1 MINSCNMMHLAFLMR
16 SLFRRLLL
24 IALVSLSVPAVPSLG
39 AEPVQA
45 PALPASPGEP
55 AAAPEWFKVE
65 FEPDAYYTSL
75 GLYLALTK
83 SPIPHVGNQSEKDLY
98 LTLLSRAY
106 APRFLVIEGSVN
118 PLPYLGAY
126 IKDRHED
133 FYDDARVTGSFNW
146 IKAVTAGFEEPYAYS
161 VFLGNVV
168 DFSLPADPQSK
179 GLGYS
184 GLLYSAGTYHI
195 KSNELI
201 RDDWWEVEWKVKGD
215 RRTQDRKMSWS
226 FRVGAKVHENPGITD
241 IYYLSFR
248 RSRLDFKIEKS
259 SVFNNSGFEY
269 TVDMERGSFT
279 PIRHYFFVEKKWP
292 LAGKKM
298 AFALA
303 TGFVWESSDKYTGA
317 LAANRPSSS
326 TQIILRPNIEF

>member
-1 MINSCNMMHLAFLMR
+1 MLDSCNMVYTAFPMKSSFQR
-16 SLFRRLLL
+16 LF
-24 IALVSLSVPAVPSLG
+24 LVVLVFLSFPVVPSFG

-45 PALPASPGEP
+45 PASPTAPGEP
-55 AAAPEWFKVE
+55 AAAPEWVKVE

-75 GLYLALTK
+75 GLYLALTD
-83 SPIPHVGNQSEKDLY
+83 SPIPHVGDQSEKDLY

-118 PLPYLGAY
+118 PLPYLGTY
-126 IKDRHED
+126 IKENHTH

-168 DFSLPADPQSK
+168 DFSLPEDPRSK

-226 FRVGAKVHENPGITD
+226 FRVGAKIHGNPDITD

-248 RSRLDFKIEKS
+248 RSRLDFKTEKS

-269 TVDMERGSFT
+269 TVDMKRGTFT
-279 PIRHYFFVEKKWP
+279 PIRHYFFVDKKWP
-292 LAGKKM
+292 LESKKM
-298 AFALA
+298 AFTLA
-303 TGFVWESSDKYTGA
+303 TGFIWESADKYSGA
-317 LAANRPSSS
+317 LAADHTGSQ